1 MTDPTNE
8 LLAALV
14 TAPIER
20 KREALKVLRGEKD
33 NTDAETLRRCSGQAE
48 QYLSLREVARRLGV
62 SVCSL
67 WRWGV
72 PGHELGGRR
81 RFRMS
86 EVETYLASDE
96 FKQTEWTNSINKQ
109 DERQCVR
116 WQYFNNR

>member
-96 FKQTEWTNSINKQ
+96 FKKRAQNLKEDRRDTRE
-109 DERQCVR
+109 EVR
-116 WQYFNNR
+116 REA